1 MSWSTQLSLKL
12 KVQIKADRTLNQWL
26 SQPWSSAPTSPI
38 LHLLHQLRILHLL
51 GRSLHGRPGHFSM
64 DVWKQ
69 LLNNRLNNLER
80 CGMIEKGKFLPFLV
94 WVKDEFTR
102 FSYSLPW
109 SKSTC
114 PFSFCRLT
122 QCCLP
127 NVGFNMRLNWDFHC
141 VFLQFLLHLPVQ
153 CAQEMLLHRT
163 NQDEDKVP
171 TIFQIRSEIF
181 LGFHPRTD
189 INNTQWHI
197 LHKQNL
203 KKCSDADAGLVLLFS
218 ASAFARN
225 QGWNLKRLKN
235 SADAAQARAGFSWT
249 CFLHQL
255 RRSTKVFLCKAQ
267 AYNEDCAKADKN
279 HKKLNVYYLQVD
291 FFWSSIKEGIWTT
304 FGAVATQVEL

>member
-1 MSWSTQLSLKL
+1 MWVSTC
-12 KVQIKADRTLNQWL
+12 
-26 SQPWSSAPTSPI
+26 
-38 LHLLHQLRILHLL
+38 QLRF
-51 GRSLHGRPGHFSM
+51 SLCFPAIFT
-64 DVWKQ
+64 
-69 LLNNRLNNLER
+69 
-80 CGMIEKGKFLPFLV
+80 PF
-94 WVKDEFTR
+94 T
-102 FSYSLPW
+102 
-109 SKSTC
+109 
-114 PFSFCRLT
+114 
-122 QCCLP
+122 
-127 NVGFNMRLNWDFHC
+127 
-141 VFLQFLLHLPVQ
+141 

-255 RRSTKVFLCKAQ
+255 RRSTKVFYARPKLTMKIVQ
-267 AYNEDCAKADKN
+267 NEKLTKIIRNWMSFIYRLFWLIIAVIFSGLVLRKGFEQPSERWR
-279 HKKLNVYYLQVD
+279 HK
-291 FFWSSIKEGIWTT
+291 
-304 FGAVATQVEL
+304 

>member
-1 MSWSTQLSLKL
+1 MLSSKCGFQHETQLRFSLCFPAIFTPFTCA
-12 KVQIKADRTLNQWL
+12 VCTRNAFAQNQPRWR
-26 SQPWSSAPTSPI
+26 QSSD
-38 LHLLHQLRILHLL
+38 
-51 GRSLHGRPGHFSM
+51 HFSN
-64 DVWKQ
+64 K
-69 LLNNRLNNLER
+69 
-80 CGMIEKGKFLPFLV
+80 K
-94 WVKDEFTR
+94 
-102 FSYSLPW
+102 
-109 SKSTC
+109 
-114 PFSFCRLT
+114 
-122 QCCLP
+122 
-127 NVGFNMRLNWDFHC
+127 WD
-141 VFLQFLLHLPVQ
+141 
-153 CAQEMLLHRT
+153 
-163 NQDEDKVP
+163 
-171 TIFQIRSEIF
+171 F
-181 LGFHPRTD
+181 LGFHPRAD
-189 INNTQWHI
+189 INNTQWHL
-197 LHKQNL
+197 LHEQNL